1 MADSINRIGPSTIA
15 PERYP
20 VSRRE
25 RDERSK
31 KEPQQKDGD
40 KPKAFPVF
48 PVTEPLDAG
57 DEIAESS
64 KDKIKGKILDIDA

>member
-25 RDERSK
+25 REERSK

-40 KPKAFPVF
+40 KQKVFPLF

>member
-40 KPKAFPVF
+40 KQKAFPVF
-48 PVTEPLDAG
+48 PVTEPVDAG

>member
-31 KEPQQKDGD
+31 KEAQQKDGD
-40 KPKAFPVF
+40 KPKAFPVC